1 MIANGS
7 FAYEL
12 SAITHKH
19 INWFASLCSI
29 LIKNWKIS
37 VGFSIKQRNNLIQK
51 KKTKN
56 WCIIQFQ
63 SDNNAL
69 QRNEIAIFVGLWCFF
84 VFIFFLFLLL
94 ALCLNCKFHFSSWEC
109 FYSVFGVNI
118 LGILCELFDFILNEK
133 AIICSAA
140 IFVVANG
147 NAQHCDRFDRLSEF
161 HFAYS
166 FGHFPTTS
174 SVHYKIVHHTIF
186 RAVLGRP
193 NCVLCLSDMQL
204 AFGIPFFFAF
214 YFGDFFFVAAF
225 SVRCS
230 LFGVYIEYSD
240 QNQRNK

>member
-1 MIANGS
+1 MIAEKWNC
-7 FAYEL
+7 Y
-12 SAITHKH
+12 I
-19 INWFASLCSI
+19 CR
-29 LIKNWKIS
+29 S
-37 VGFSIKQRNNLIQK
+37 VMFLR
-51 KKTKN
+51 
-56 WCIIQFQ
+56 F
-63 SDNNAL
+63 
-69 QRNEIAIFVGLWCFF
+69 FF
-84 VFIFFLFLLL
+84 VFLFLLL

-214 YFGDFFFVAAF
+214 YFGDFFCGSLF
-225 SVRCS
+225 CS
-230 LFGVYIEYSD
+230 LFVIRCLYRVFRSESEKQINWNIYNRIVYVVINVSHIVSGLKYWASHI
-240 QNQRNK
+240 RSVI